1 MPEINPFLFLP
12 AGNSALASSDM
23 ATSSGDEQS
32 LGVFSAVLNNLLSDN
47 IVTGENLAVNNIMPA
62 VDGVIPNA
70 NKIPLIQIDDT
81 TQLPLSPITETIKLP
96 VTTQQLFSDVAIN
109 DMTKKMSLTDDNQQ
123 LINKV
128 DTNANPDSSVLELLA
143 TTMATQPILNNTVPV
158 KSTPDSAE
166 IPAIPKPQ
174 VEKLLTSISAP
185 NEVNDNIPDVV
196 FKTDD
201 NSVDDTLLN
210 DVPVTQL
217 PIEKNDS
224 SVKTETIA
232 NNIPL
237 KSIISNNNQDIDS
250 QLNQMAE
257 MLANSQINNDENNKS
272 AENNVSETPQKP
284 DSPILLADNTYV
296 KKSIKT
302 TNDKAT
308 DKVKIA
314 KNNKIENAGQAT
326 VTQTKTNDTTPV
338 KVAAFPDKENA
349 FTPINV
355 TNTINTAVA
364 TASVN
369 SFDTTQM
376 TDQQAINSNNTVN
389 NIDVAN
395 DKTQII
401 PKMAAFAPHVVANNF
416 PHAREA
422 LAMNIKQGIDEDITK
437 IKIKMSPERLGTVDV
452 TMNIASDGTVNAV
465 IGADKIETFDW
476 LRRDS
481 SALQDMLQQ
490 HGLKMGQNGLSFAYN
505 DGRQAF
511 YEKMASVN
519 KNNDETITEEPKQIT
534 MRSISSN
541 QALDIHA

>member
-1 MPEINPFLFLP
+1 MLS
-12 AGNSALASSDM
+12 NS
-23 ATSSGDEQS
+23 
-32 LGVFSAVLNNLLSDN
+32 
-47 IVTGENLAVNNIMPA
+47 
-62 VDGVIPNA
+62 
-70 NKIPLIQIDDT
+70 K
-81 TQLPLSPITETIKLP
+81 
-96 VTTQQLFSDVAIN
+96 
-109 DMTKKMSLTDDNQQ
+109 
-123 LINKV
+123 
-128 DTNANPDSSVLELLA
+128 
-143 TTMATQPILNNTVPV
+143 
-158 KSTPDSAE
+158 
-166 IPAIPKPQ
+166 
-174 VEKLLTSISAP
+174 
-185 NEVNDNIPDVV
+185 
-196 FKTDD
+196 
-201 NSVDDTLLN
+201 
-210 DVPVTQL
+210 
-217 PIEKNDS
+217 
-224 SVKTETIA
+224 
-232 NNIPL
+232 
-237 KSIISNNNQDIDS
+237 
-250 QLNQMAE
+250 
-257 MLANSQINNDENNKS
+257 INNDENNKS

-422 LAMNIKQGIDEDITK
+422 LAKNIKQGIDEDITK